1 MKVLGQPEQCTTLR
15 GGIGTGRDSDN
26 KLKMPSTDSTR
37 AVPGPISVPKSAD
50 KSVRSGDIPPLS
62 ARNIENTGRRS
73 ENLKTNTDSCPRAM
87 SARLEAQKK
96 EFHAQA
102 TVKFPAWNHDA
113 ETFLNT
119 LQETN
124 TKKGSLKGLD
134 SYLLTYLEKMKE
146 EAEAESEGSAAA
158 DKRKSP
164 AKKKGTSDPKESA
177 KQPSDPKPSAAKK
190 LVADPLLE
198 TVDAG
203 VGARAAADDENAQE
217 KDGSDKEASDKV
229 ASEVSGL
236 RDGDLLLKP
245 DGDVDEAALN
255 VEAVEHAEKRERSA
269 RVKAIAKRLDPVADP
284 KPKPKPKPAKE
295 TTESDE
301 DEQLVTK
308 SLSKTPRAKPSNKK
322 RKKSED
328 PIEVDSQSEDEKD
341 KKGRFKTKDKSQIL
355 TEFEAEI
362 KLIRPLSQ
370 QMMLARDGIE
380 SNATSPAR
388 LLNMQTVLQA
398 AQQKLDEK
406 DFKQFR
412 NALLTSYDNKHD
424 Q

>member
-1 MKVLGQPEQCTTLR
+1 M
-15 GGIGTGRDSDN
+15 
-26 KLKMPSTDSTR
+26 STR
-37 AVPGPISVPKSAD
+37 
-50 KSVRSGDIPPLS
+50 
-62 ARNIENTGRRS
+62 
-73 ENLKTNTDSCPRAM
+73 
-87 SARLEAQKK
+87 LEEKK
-96 EFHAQA
+96 NQYHAQA
-102 TVKFPAWNHDA
+102 KDKFPAWNHSA
-113 ETFLNT
+113 EFFLNN

-124 TKKGSLKGLD
+124 AKKGCLKGLD
-134 SYLLTYLEKMKE
+134 SYLLTYLEKLKE
-146 EAEAESEGSAAA
+146 EAEAEAEGSAAA

-164 AKKKGTSDPKESA
+164 AKKKATSDPKESA
-177 KQPSDPKPSAAKK
+177 KPSAAKK

-203 VGARAAADDENAQE
+203 VGARAAADDEKDGSDKEN
-217 KDGSDKEASDKV
+217 DGSDKEASEK
-229 ASEVSGL
+229 AAPEVSGL

-245 DGDVDEAALN
+245 DGNVDEAALN

-269 RVKAIAKRLDPVADP
+269 RVKAIAKRRDPVPDP
-284 KPKPKPKPAKE
+284 KPKE

-301 DEQLVTK
+301 DEPLVTK
-308 SLSKTPRAKPSNKK
+308 SKTPRAKPSNKK
-322 RKKSED
+322 RKKSEN

-362 KLIRPLSQ
+362 KFIRPLSQ

-406 DFKQFR
+406 VFKQFR
-412 NALLTSYDNKHD
+412 TVLLTSYDNKHD